1 MNIDKAYIACLY
13 GNNAEEFFIRPL
25 ERDLETEEDL
35 IAEEKYFWEEKV
47 LKKVEPDYVEK
58 ADLVIASIKSIM
70 VQQIRRPQVSF
81 FPQRIYQG
89 SRRI

>member
-35 IAEEKYFWEEKV
+35 IAEEKYFWEEKC
-47 LKKVEPDYVEK
+47 
-58 ADLVIASIKSIM
+58 
-70 VQQIRRPQVSF
+70 
-81 FPQRIYQG
+81 
-89 SRRI
+89 